1 MPREALTDGAVTFRR
16 ARALAAACGAALL
29 AACAA
34 TPKVEHAATP
44 AQAPVAEIAAA
55 AGEAAGPAPRPT
67 SAPTAAEP
75 AQAAEAAVTRDRPDG
90 ADSTVPSAP
99 PAANEVHPAVDRT
112 PAVLRETVVL
122 LARGLDRWFGD
133 KPFDESK
140 GVRDGRL
147 SIFTSKREGSGVDSS
162 VHLNARVRLP
172 NLEERAYLFVGRD
185 NEREGVA
192 DQPPAFTTQDRLLGE
207 RTEDRSFFA
216 GVGLVLREAVDLR
229 VGFRGIKP
237 YAQARLRRSW
247 VAGEA
252 SLVEFR
258 QTFFWRLKDRFGS
271 TTALSFEYAYS
282 PTLALRWLTAATI
295 TQASRRY
302 DWSSVAGAHKVLGG
316 DRLLS
321 FELIGTG
328 QQHTGIL
335 FTDYGV
341 QTKWLQ
347 PVYRDWLLGEFVVG
361 HFWPRPDASSERGQA
376 WAAGFGLIVRF

>member
-1 MPREALTDGAVTFRR
+1 M
-16 ARALAAACGAALL
+16 LL

-34 TPKVEHAATP
+34 TPKSESAGVSAAVLGAEASTLPGRRAHAPP
-44 AQAPVAEIAAA
+44 A
-55 AGEAAGPAPRPT
+55 
-67 SAPTAAEP
+67 SAAAEP
-75 AQAAEAAVTRDRPDG
+75 SPVADSEPARDRPQDAG
-90 ADSTVPSAP
+90 PTPDRLAP
-99 PAANEVHPAVDRT
+99 PAATEVRPIVDRA
-112 PAVLRETVVL
+112 PAALRETVVL

-133 KPFDESK
+133 KPFDETK
-140 GVRDGRL
+140 NVRDGRL
-147 SIFTSKREGSGVDSS
+147 SIFASKRQGAGVDTS
-162 VHLNARVRLP
+162 VQLNARVRLP
-172 NLEERAYLFVGRD
+172 NIEERVYLFVGRD

-192 DQPPAFTTQDRLLGE
+192 DQPPAFTSQNQLLGE

-216 GVGLVLREAVDLR
+216 GLGVVLRDAVDLR
-229 VGFRGIKP
+229 AGFRGIKP
-237 YAQARLRRSW
+237 YAQARFRHFW

-258 QTFFWRLKDRFGS
+258 QTFFWKLTDRFGS
-271 TTALSFEYAYS
+271 TTALSYEYAWS
-282 PTLALRWLTAATI
+282 PTVALRWLTAATI
-295 TQASRRY
+295 TEASRRY
-302 DWSSVAGAHKVLGG
+302 EWSTVAGLHKVVAG

-321 FELIGTG
+321 FEVVGTG
-328 QQHTGIL
+328 AQHTGIA

>member
-1 MPREALTDGAVTFRR
+1 LIERAAVLRR
-16 ARALAAACGAALL
+16 ARALAVACGAVLL

-34 TPKVEHAATP
+34 IPKGESAGT
-44 AQAPVAEIAAA
+44 QAPAPGAEALSVGGQRPDSPTPPPVQATAEPSPAVASE
-55 AGEAAGPAPRPT
+55 PAPDRPQD
-67 SAPTAAEP
+67 AG
-75 AQAAEAAVTRDRPDG
+75 AAVAAP
-90 ADSTVPSAP
+90 VP
-99 PAANEVHPAVDRT
+99 PAATEARPAVDRA

-133 KPFDESK
+133 KPFDERK
-140 GVRDGRL
+140 DVKDGRL
-147 SIFTSKREGSGVDSS
+147 SIFTSKRQGAGVDSS
-162 VHLNARVRLP
+162 VQLNARVRLP

-192 DQPPAFTTQDRLLGE
+192 DQPPAFVNQNRLLGE

-216 GVGLVLREAVDLR
+216 GLGVVLRDAVDLR

-237 YAQARLRRSW
+237 YAQARFRHFW
-247 VAGEA
+247 VASEA

-258 QTFFWRLKDRFGS
+258 QTFFWKLSDRFGS
-271 TTALSFEYAYS
+271 TTALSYEYAWS
-282 PTLALRWLTAATI
+282 PTVALRWLTAATI

-302 DWSSVAGAHKVLGG
+302 EWSTVAGAHKVIAGG
-316 DRLLS
+316 RLLS
-321 FELIGTG
+321 FEAIGTG
-328 QQHTGIL
+328 AQHTGIV
-335 FTDYGV
+335 FSDYGV

-361 HFWPRPDASSERGQA
+361 HFWPRPDAASERGQA